1 MTTLLFASLV
11 FFFIMNVPIAIA
23 IGASTLTALLCASP
37 FPPLVIFQKM
47 FTAMDSFPLM
57 AIPFF
62 ILAGALMETGGI
74 SRRLIHLANTFVGH
88 FAGGLA
94 FVAII
99 ASMFFGAISGAAA
112 ACVAAIGSVLI
123 PEMVS
128 RGYGKPYTAAVQ
140 ATAGTLGVMIP
151 PSIPMIIYGVMTGV
165 SVGALFMGGV
175 LPGVLVGLSLMFVAW
190 LIASRR
196 GYRGERRYSWPERGA
211 AFLDAFWALLMPA
224 IILGGIYGGVFTPT
238 EAAVVAVVYGLFVGL
253 FIYREL
259 RVAQL
264 KSIFVNT
271 AVGTAII
278 LFIIGTSSAFS
289 WVITSRR
296 VPQMVAEG
304 MLTLSSSP
312 VVILLLINLLLLFIG
327 TFMETVASIIILVP
341 VLMPVLQTIG
351 VDPLH
356 FGIVIVVNL
365 AIGMVTPP
373 LGVCLF
379 VSCGIAKISLEDISR
394 AAVPFILVM
403 ILDILLLSYLPFLS
417 TALPRLMGL
426 Y

>member
-1 MTTLLFASLV
+1 MITILFASLIAL
-11 FFFIMNVPIAIA
+11 FLLGVPIAIS
-23 IGASTLTALLCASP
+23 IGSATFLALLSSP
-37 FPPLVIFQKM
+37 IPSTVLVQKM

-57 AIPFF
+57 AVPFF

-88 FAGGLA
+88 YSGGLA

-112 ACVAAIGSVLI
+112 ACVAAIGAVII
-123 PEMVS
+123 PEMVA

-151 PSIPMIIYGVMTGV
+151 PSIPMIIYCVMTGV
-165 SVGALFMGGV
+165 SVGALFMAGIV
-175 LPGVLVGLSLMFVAW
+175 PGVIVGVSLMFTAW
-190 LIASRR
+190 IIARRR
-196 GYRGERRYSWPERGA
+196 GYKGERRFTWGERRS
-211 AFLDAFWALLMPA
+211 AFKEAFWALMMPV
-224 IILGGIYGGVFTPT
+224 IILGGIYGGIFTPT
-238 EAAVVAVVYGLFVGL
+238 EAAVVAVVYGLFIGFFV
-253 FIYREL
+253 YREI
-259 RVAQL
+259 RVSNL
-264 KSIFVNT
+264 KTVFVNT
-271 AVGTAII
+271 AVSTAII
-278 LFIIGTSSAFS
+278 MLIIGASSAFS
-289 WVITSRR
+289 WVITSKR

-304 MLTLSSSP
+304 MLSLSSNP

-341 VLMPVLQTIG
+341 VLMPVLATIG

-373 LGVCLF
+373 LGICLF
-379 VSCGIAKISLEDISR
+379 VSCGIAKISLEEISR
-394 AAVPFILVM
+394 AALPFILVM
-403 ILDILLLSYLPFLS
+403 ILDVLLLTYLPVLS
-417 TALPRLMGL
+417 IGLPRLLGL

>member
-1 MTTLLFASLV
+1 MIPLLFVSLIL
-11 FFFIMNVPIAIA
+11 FFMFNVPIAIA
-23 IGASTLTALLCASP
+23 IGSATMLALSASP
-37 FPPLVIFQKM
+37 IPTTVLVQKM

-57 AIPFF
+57 AVPFF
-62 ILAGALMETGGI
+62 ILAGSLMENGGI

-94 FVAII
+94 IVAII
-99 ASMFFGAISGAAA
+99 SCMFFGAISGAAV
-112 ACVAAIGSVLI
+112 ACVAAIGGVII
-123 PEMVS
+123 PEMAQ
-128 RGYGKPYTAAVQ
+128 RGYGKPYTAAVL

-165 SVGALFMGGV
+165 SVGALFMGGFI
-175 LPGVLVGLSLMFVAW
+175 PGVLVGSSLMYVAW
-190 LIASRR
+190 LIARKR
-196 GYRGERRYSWPERGA
+196 GYKGEKRFTWGERRA
-211 AFLDAFWALLMPA
+211 AFREAFWALLMPV

-238 EAAVVAVVYGLFVGL
+238 EAASVAVVYGLIVGF

-259 RVAQL
+259 DLRKL
-264 KSIFVNT
+264 KGVFVNT
-271 AVGTAII
+271 AAGTAVVM
-278 LFIIGTSSAFS
+278 FIIGTSSAFS
-289 WVITSRR
+289 WVITSQH
-296 VPQMVAEG
+296 VPQKVAEA
-304 MLTLSSSP
+304 MLSFSSNP
-312 VVILLLINLLLLFIG
+312 IVILLLINMLLLFIG

-341 VLMPVLQTIG
+341 VLMPVLGMIG

-379 VSCGIAKISLEDISR
+379 VSGGIAGVTLEDITK
-394 AAVPFILVM
+394 AALPFIAVM
-403 ILDILLLSYLPFLS
+403 VMDILILTYVPAL
-417 TALPRLMGL
+417 TTILPRLTGL

>member
-1 MTTLLFASLV
+1 MITILFVSLIL
-11 FFFIMNVPIAIA
+11 FFILNVPVAIA
-23 IGASTLTALLCASP
+23 IGSATMLALSYSP
-37 FPPLVIFQKM
+37 TPTVVLAQKM

-57 AIPFF
+57 AVPFF
-62 ILAGALMETGGI
+62 ILAGSLMENGGI

-99 ASMFFGAISGAAA
+99 ASMFFGAISGAAV
-112 ACVAAIGSVLI
+112 ACVAAIGGVII
-123 PEMVS
+123 PEMVK

-165 SVGALFMGGV
+165 SVGALFMGGFI
-175 LPGVLVGLSLMFVAW
+175 PGVLVGSSLMYVAW
-190 LIASRR
+190 IIARKR
-196 GYRGERRYSWPERGA
+196 GYKGERRFTWKERKA
-211 AFLDAFWALLMPA
+211 AFYDAFWALLMPV

-238 EAAVVAVVYGLFVGL
+238 EAASVAVVYGLLVGFFV
-253 FIYREL
+253 YREL
-259 RVAQL
+259 DLSKL
-264 KSIFVNT
+264 KDVFVNT
-271 AVGTAII
+271 AVGTAVVM
-278 LFIIGTSSAFS
+278 FIIGTSSAFS
-289 WVITSRR
+289 WVITSQH
-296 VPQMVAEG
+296 VPQKVAEA
-304 MLTLSSSP
+304 MLAFSKNP
-312 VVILLLINLLLLFIG
+312 YVILLLINLLLLFIG

-341 VLMPVLQTIG
+341 VLMPVLGLIG
-351 VDPLH
+351 ADPLH

-379 VSCGIAKISLEDISR
+379 VSCGIAGVTLEDIAK
-394 AAVPFILVM
+394 AALPFIGVM
-403 ILDILLLSYLPFLS
+403 IIDILLLTYMPALTTILPKL
-417 TALPRLMGL
+417 TGL

>member
-1 MTTLLFASLV
+1 MISVLFASLLV
-11 FFFIMNVPIAIA
+11 FFALNVPIAVA
-23 IGASTLTALLCASP
+23 IGSATLISLLSSP
-37 FPPLVIFQKM
+37 IPPTVLVQKM

-57 AIPFF
+57 AVPFF
-62 ILAGALMETGGI
+62 ILAGALMENGGI

-112 ACVAAIGSVLI
+112 ACVAAIGSVII

-165 SVGALFMGGV
+165 SVGALFMAGFI
-175 LPGVLVGLSLMFVAW
+175 PGAIVGLSLMGVAW
-190 LIASRR
+190 VIARKR
-196 GYRGERRYSWPERGA
+196 GYRGERRFTWSERKI
-211 AFLDAFWALLMPA
+211 AFKEAFWALLMPV
-224 IILGGIYGGVFTPT
+224 IILGGIYGGIFTPT
-238 EAAVVAVVYGLFVGL
+238 EAAVVAVVYGLFVGF

-259 RVAQL
+259 DLRQM
-264 KSIFVNT
+264 KNIFVNT
-271 AVGTAII
+271 AVSTAIVM
-278 LFIIGTSSAFS
+278 FIIATSSAFS

-296 VPQMVAEG
+296 VPQMVAES
-304 MLTLSSSP
+304 MLAFSSNP
-312 VVILLLINLLLLFIG
+312 IVLLLLINILLLFIG

-341 VLMPVLQTIG
+341 VLTPVLNSLG
-351 VDPLH
+351 VDLLH

-394 AAVPFILVM
+394 AALPFIAVM
-403 ILDILLLSYLPFLS
+403 ILDVLLLTYLPILS
-417 TALPRLMGL
+417 TLLPRLMGL

>member
-1 MTTLLFASLV
+1 MITLLFVSLV
-11 FFFIMNVPIAIA
+11 LFFMLNVPIAVA
-23 IGASTLTALLCASP
+23 IGSATMLALTAGTTPATV
-37 FPPLVIFQKM
+37 LVQKM

-57 AIPFF
+57 AVPFF
-62 ILAGALMETGGI
+62 ILAGSLMENGGI

-99 ASMFFGAISGAAA
+99 ASMFFGAISGAAV
-112 ACVAAIGSVLI
+112 ACVAAIGGVII
-123 PEMVS
+123 PEMVK
-128 RGYGKPYTAAVQ
+128 RGYEKPYTAAVQ

-165 SVGALFMGGV
+165 SVGALFMGGFI
-175 LPGVLVGLSLMFVAW
+175 PGIIVGASLMYVAW
-190 LIASRR
+190 IIARKR
-196 GYRGERRYSWPERGA
+196 GYKGERKFTWTERKT
-211 AFLDAFWALLMPA
+211 AFYDAFWALLMPV

-238 EAAVVAVVYGLFVGL
+238 EAASVAVVYGLFVGF
-253 FIYREL
+253 FIYREIDL
-259 RVAQL
+259 RKL
-264 KSIFVNT
+264 KDVFVNT
-271 AVGTAII
+271 AIGTAVVM
-278 LFIIGTSSAFS
+278 FIIGTSSAFS
-289 WVITSRR
+289 WVITSQH
-296 VPQMVAEG
+296 VPQKVAES
-304 MLTLSSSP
+304 MLAFSSNP
-312 VVILLLINLLLLFIG
+312 LVILLLINILLLFIG

-341 VLMPVLQTIG
+341 VLMPVLELIG

-379 VSCGIAKISLEDISR
+379 VSCGIAGISLEDIAK
-394 AAVPFILVM
+394 AALPFIAIM
-403 ILDILLLSYLPFLS
+403 IADVLLLTYIPALTTILPKL
-417 TALPRLMGL
+417 TGL

>member
-1 MTTLLFASLV
+1 MITILFVSLIALFLLG
-11 FFFIMNVPIAIA
+11 VPIAIS
-23 IGASTLTALLCASP
+23 IGSATFLALFSSPIPSTV
-37 FPPLVIFQKM
+37 LVQKM

-57 AIPFF
+57 AVPFF

-88 FAGGLA
+88 YSGGLA

-112 ACVAAIGSVLI
+112 ACVAAIGAVII
-123 PEMVS
+123 PEMVA

-151 PSIPMIIYGVMTGV
+151 PSIPMIIYCVMTGV
-165 SVGALFMGGV
+165 SVGALFMAGIV
-175 LPGVLVGLSLMFVAW
+175 PGVIVGVSLMFTAW
-190 LIASRR
+190 IIARKR
-196 GYRGERRYSWPERGA
+196 GYKGERRFTWGERQN
-211 AFLDAFWALLMPA
+211 AFKEAFWALMMPV
-224 IILGGIYGGVFTPT
+224 IILGGIYGGIFTPT
-238 EAAVVAVVYGLFVGL
+238 EAAVVAVVYGLFIGFFV
-253 FIYREL
+253 YREI
-259 RVAQL
+259 RVSNL
-264 KSIFVNT
+264 KTVFVNT
-271 AVGTAII
+271 AVSTAII
-278 LFIIGTSSAFS
+278 MLIIGASSAFS
-289 WVITSRR
+289 WVITSKR

-304 MLTLSSSP
+304 MLSLSSNP

-341 VLMPVLQTIG
+341 VLMPVLATIG

-373 LGVCLF
+373 LGICLF
-379 VSCGIAKISLEDISR
+379 VSCGIAKISLEEISR
-394 AAVPFILVM
+394 AALPFILVM
-403 ILDILLLSYLPFLS
+403 ILDVLLLTYLPVLS
-417 TALPRLMGL
+417 VGLPRLLGL